1 MDVDAKLEKLRGALR
16 GMRSVL
22 VAFSGGVDSTLL
34 AYAAHEALGDRA
46 LAVTASSETFPS
58 YEREEAIRLGERLGL
73 RHMVI
78 ETSELDVPEFAH
90 NPPDRCY
97 HCKRELFGTLKKLAA
112 DEGIEWVADGTNA
125 DDLADY
131 RPGRRALE
139 ELGVRSPL
147 LEAGLGKQEI
157 RDLSRRFD
165 LPTWSKPACAC
176 LASRFPYGEEID
188 RAKLRR
194 VDEAERL
201 LRGIGFELVR
211 VRSHG
216 DAARIEVAPDEI
228 ERLLGERSRVVEG
241 LKRAGFTY
249 VALDLQGYR
258 TGSMNEALERRLP
271 GGAQ

>member
-1 MDVDAKLEKLRGALR
+1 MDLDAKLDKLRGALR
-16 GMRSVL
+16 EMRSVL

-34 AYAAHEALGDRA
+34 AYAANEALGEKA

-58 YEREEAIRLGERLGL
+58 YERAEAIQLAGDLGL
-73 RHMVI
+73 RHRII
-78 ETSELDVPEFAH
+78 ETSELDVPGFAR

-97 HCKRELFGTLKKLAA
+97 HCKKELFGVLKKLAD

-125 DDLADY
+125 DDLSDY
-131 RPGRRALE
+131 RPGRRAIE

-147 LEAGLGKQEI
+147 LEAGLSKQDI

-165 LPTWSKPACAC
+165 LPTWSKPAYAC

-188 RAKLRR
+188 RAKLGR

-201 LRGIGFELVR
+201 LRDIGFELVR

-216 DAARIEVAPDEI
+216 DSARIEVAPAEI
-228 ERLLGERSRVVEG
+228 DRLLAERSRVVEG

-249 VALDLQGYR
+249 VALDLEGYR
-258 TGSMNEALERRLP
+258 TGSMNEALP
-271 GGAQ
+271 GRPSVGK